1 MALFQK
7 LFASKRAPRHQFNG
21 TNNGRIEL
29 LQKYTPPKL
38 DKSKIRLV
46 IFVETDRG
54 RIPYF
59 DSNAIKPLEETTKQN
74 VKVGKGS
81 KPVRSSQDTQA
92 NSPHQKPPSKYQF
105 HRLGNDVKVLE
116 EMMFGSAAMAFKGS
130 TLKIHLLRSP
140 THLMVSKVFVPEKPC
155 KEMSCDSES
164 DSNSLPGS
172 SSDFSFIEF
181 PVPIKKTNNA
191 KYAKSVPV
199 DVPSQELLSDYS
211 TDDDSGLASFTS
223 SGSLCASS
231 YSSPNSNSIS
241 SYSSLHR
248 RWIRA
253 QTTALDAHRQKDNFP
268 STERSVNRSRRSKLA
283 VALLFGSHDEKDEEN
298 YNQFQNFF
306 FSHFALFEAH
316 VEKLKSTIE
325 IAYFNNRNFLPTI
338 MEALESFRNDV
349 YDLYMTQRLAEP
361 VWLTMMSATT
371 YKTKLCEKFMETFT
385 WLVTKFDNKN
395 CKFFVSTLLSAVLT
409 QHLAWVATVTPAGG
423 TPAHTYQ
430 DKHTAK
436 WVDTLAKTHPYNPLW
451 AQLGDLFGAIGVPRK
466 ISRTV
471 VVGKKAEIVK
481 KFLYVLSYFIRCSE
495 VHENTDPQC
504 LNFIVNEPYLDISL
518 SPTSSEKT
526 LLDSSSSRRTP
537 TLSASSSGGGRASV
551 GGESQTL
558 QSLQQFT
565 CDNVCVESKSSQ
577 TNSSPS
583 GSGLSANGLWTRRC
597 GCREGGSDHPKII
610 LSCDNSLYSENSFS
624 SLKKGKPSLQ
634 TSCSR
639 NQKSPLTPDSS
650 QDLSE
655 VFCQALNGHKS
666 PSTGMSELYIES
678 VPNSLPS
685 ENSYSNKPLTSLTSA
700 INSVSKTYGS
710 NIPDMLD
717 FSEQVVRSQSFS
729 GGKVKSRLAQ
739 QLESNSVKPVAVHRT
754 KSGEIKQFRLEGSCV
769 KLNNNLETGNI
780 MTKSHEGEL
789 DKCLETSSGTI
800 SCHSIEGKKDTE
812 GKPLL
817 SRQTSNHVR
826 PTCLARHRSV
836 TPTGLTRRRHLS
848 STGSIDYE
856 AFDPMIHCK
865 EVKMPFAIEACGEW
879 QIRAFDRNFGRS
891 LLASYSDHYLS
902 DFVLHGTSDAEYK
915 PRLLNDLQS
924 TVKHSILDEPI
935 DEAVCVIA
943 DTDQWTVEV
952 ASSKVMGISPT
963 GCTPWTSSKIVA
975 DLIESV
981 VEISRLKMS
990 SEFCLMHLEDRLQE
1004 IYFKSHMLSE
1014 YLTGASAYSQRE
1026 LTSMLG
1032 FESSDMALLMA
1043 VAGTHSPGLSQLLS
1057 S

>member
-1 MALFQK
+1 MK
-7 LFASKRAPRHQFNG
+7 LNFIILRLNKINSFSPNR
-21 TNNGRIEL
+21 
-29 LQKYTPPKL
+29 KYTPPKL

-46 IFVETDRG
+46 IYVETERG

-59 DSNAIKPLEETTKQN
+59 DSNAIKPLDETTNTKQN
-74 VKVGKGS
+74 AKVGKVS
-81 KPVRSSQDTQA
+81 KPVRFSQETQSS
-92 NSPHQKPPSKYQF
+92 SPQQKPPSKYQF
-105 HRLGNDVKVLE
+105 HRLGSDIKVLE

-140 THLMVSKVFVPEKPC
+140 THLMVSKVFIPEKPC
-155 KEMSCDSES
+155 RETSCDSES

-172 SSDFSFIEF
+172 SADFSFIDY
-181 PVPIKKTNNA
+181 PVPIKKSNNGR
-191 KYAKSVPV
+191 YAKSVPV
-199 DVPSQELLSDYS
+199 DVPSKELLSDYS

-253 QTTALDAHRQKDNFP
+253 QTTALDAHRQKDSFP
-268 STERSVNRSRRSKLA
+268 PTERSVNRARRSKLA
-283 VALLFGSHDEKDEEN
+283 VAILFGSHDEKDEEN

-316 VEKLKSTIE
+316 VEKLKSTVE

-349 YDLYMTQRLAEP
+349 YDLYMTQRLPEP

-385 WLVTKFDNKN
+385 WLVSKFDNKN
-395 CKFFVSTLLSAVLT
+395 CKFFVSTLISAVLT

-471 VVGKKAEIVK
+471 VVGKRAEIVK

-526 LLDSSSSRRTP
+526 LLESSGSRRTP
-537 TLSASSSGGGRASV
+537 TFSASSSGGGRASV
-551 GGESQTL
+551 GGESQNL

-565 CDNVCVESKSSQ
+565 CDNVCVEKKFSFTS
-577 TNSSPS
+577 NSTDACSPS
-583 GSGLSANGLWTRRC
+583 GAGPYINGLWSRRC
-597 GCREGGSDHPKII
+597 GCHGEMDRSHPKIV
-610 LSCDNSLYSENSFS
+610 LSCDNTLCRERPFPSPNTGKFFSHKSSAQENVFS
-624 SLKKGKPSLQ
+624 S
-634 TSCSR
+634 
-639 NQKSPLTPDSS
+639 NSS
-650 QDLSE
+650 HLDLNDVFSGE
-655 VFCQALNGHKS
+655 VNGHKA
-666 PSTGMSELYIES
+666 PSIGMSELYIDS
-678 VPNSLPS
+678 IPNSLPS
-685 ENSYSNKPLTSLTSA
+685 ETLASDKPPSLLTTSA
-700 INSVSKTYGS
+700 INNVPRTAS
-710 NIPDMLD
+710 NNLNDALT
-717 FSEQVVRSQSFS
+717 FSEQIVRSQSFS

-739 QLESNSVKPVAVHRT
+739 QLESNVVKSPAPLYRT
-754 KSGEIKQFRLEGSCV
+754 KSGENKKFLGEGKMS
-769 KLNNNLETGNI
+769 NMETAII
-780 MTKSHEGEL
+780 MTMSQETRVL
-789 DKCLETSSGTI
+789 DKSAEMSVGT
-800 SCHSIEGKKDTE
+800 CPSIEVKKDAE
-812 GKPLL
+812 GKPVL
-817 SRQTSNHVR
+817 SRQASSHVR

-879 QIRAFDRNFGRS
+879 HIRAFDRNFGRS

-902 DFVLHGTSDAEYK
+902 DFVLHGTSDTDYK

-943 DTDQWTVEV
+943 DTDLWTVEV

-1014 YLTGASAYSQRE
+1014 YLTGASTYNQRE

-1043 VAGTHSPGLSQLLS
+1043 VAGTHSPGLSQMLS
-1057 S
+1057 V

>member
-1 MALFQK
+1 
-7 LFASKRAPRHQFNG
+7 
-21 TNNGRIEL
+21 
-29 LQKYTPPKL
+29 
-38 DKSKIRLV
+38 
-46 IFVETDRG
+46 
-54 RIPYF
+54 
-59 DSNAIKPLEETTKQN
+59 
-74 VKVGKGS
+74 
-81 KPVRSSQDTQA
+81 
-92 NSPHQKPPSKYQF
+92 
-105 HRLGNDVKVLE
+105 
-116 EMMFGSAAMAFKGS
+116 
-130 TLKIHLLRSP
+130 
-140 THLMVSKVFVPEKPC
+140 
-155 KEMSCDSES
+155 
-164 DSNSLPGS
+164 
-172 SSDFSFIEF
+172 
-181 PVPIKKTNNA
+181 
-191 KYAKSVPV
+191 
-199 DVPSQELLSDYS
+199 
-211 TDDDSGLASFTS
+211 
-223 SGSLCASS
+223 
-231 YSSPNSNSIS
+231 
-241 SYSSLHR
+241 
-248 RWIRA
+248 
-253 QTTALDAHRQKDNFP
+253 
-268 STERSVNRSRRSKLA
+268 RSRRSKLA
-283 VALLFGSHDEKDEEN
+283 VAILFGSHDEKDEEN

-338 MEALESFRNDV
+338 MEALELFRNDV

-371 YKTKLCEKFMETFT
+371 YKTKLCEKFMDTFT

-471 VVGKKAEIVK
+471 VVGKKADIVK

-504 LNFIVNEPYLDISL
+504 LNLIVNEPYLDVSL
-518 SPTSSEKT
+518 SPTTKSNVGRPKVIRSCDSCRCCEN
-526 LLDSSSSRRTP
+526 SSSQ
-537 TLSASSSGGGRASV
+537 
-551 GGESQTL
+551 SQTN
-558 QSLQQFT
+558 
-565 CDNVCVESKSSQ
+565 CISKSSVVSE
-577 TNSSPS
+577 SSQPDHNEVFSVGLNGIRAPS
-583 GSGLSANGLWTRRC
+583 LGLSELHNYIVP
-597 GCREGGSDHPKII
+597 H
-610 LSCDNSLYSENSFS
+610 SLPIETNAFDKSLPPVISAIENVPNF
-624 SLKKGKPSLQ
+624 P
-634 TSCSR
+634 T
-639 NQKSPLTPDSS
+639 
-650 QDLSE
+650 SE
-655 VFCQALNGHKS
+655 VTDF
-666 PSTGMSELYIES
+666 
-678 VPNSLPS
+678 
-685 ENSYSNKPLTSLTSA
+685 SN
-700 INSVSKTYGS
+700 
-710 NIPDMLD
+710 

-729 GGKVKSRLAQ
+729 GGKVRSRLSQ
-739 QLESNSVKPVAVHRT
+739 QLETNIVQSSVVVNKGKSAEILKFLSKSNCGMLS
-754 KSGEIKQFRLEGSCV
+754 S
-769 KLNNNLETGNI
+769 NLETSNVV
-780 MTKSHEGEL
+780 KKPQEGVE
-789 DKCLETSSGTI
+789 DSRCVETSSGTCACI
-800 SCHSIEGKKDTE
+800 SLDNRKDAE
-812 GKPLL
+812 AKALNC
-817 SRQTSNHVR
+817 RQSNHYVR
-826 PTCLARHRSV
+826 PTYFSFSCRSV
-836 TPTGLTRRRHLS
+836 TPTGLSRRRHLS

-865 EVKMPFAIEACGEW
+865 EVKMPFAIEDCGEW

-902 DFVLHGTSDAEYK
+902 DFVLHGTSDADYR

-952 ASSKVMGISPT
+952 ASSKVMGISPS

-1014 YLTGASAYSQRE
+1014 YLTGAKTYSQRE

-1032 FESSDMALLMA
+1032 FETSDMALLMA
-1043 VAGTHSPGLSQLLS
+1043 VAGTHSPGLSQFLS
-1057 S
+1057 A